1 MQYIFAKSTA
11 MTVTNVQCRRSEG
24 SNSWMGVGGLLGSF
38 QNGYPFLVLA
48 SRG

>member
-1 MQYIFAKSTA
+1 MDVTKVICKIFVGLNFKI
-11 MTVTNVQCRRSEG
+11 
-24 SNSWMGVGGLLGSF
+24 GVGALFGNF